1 MVWTDRHG
9 IAGIGQLGM
18 FQELLRLAISN
29 LGRARARLL
38 MTVGGVVVGTTA
50 VILLIALTFGLQN
63 AAEAGIG
70 ESTTLTQIDVY
81 TTGRGSSGDAP
92 ALTEQAI
99 IDFWQIPGVRLVLPT
114 VRLQSSQM
122 SYEDYFG
129 FGEIMGIDPRLL
141 PYMSLPVAR
150 GEPSLANG
158 QVIAGS
164 TVHENFYNPE
174 SEEFT
179 PISIDLMQDG
189 PITLMLTNFSAG
201 STREVDLT
209 FSAELAQTNSFTDYV
224 IYMDINQVREW
235 NEWITGEEYDP
246 ETFTYDQVT
255 VFAADR
261 ESVSDISEA
270 IKDMGFGA
278 GGIGDYLNSLNDFF
292 VTMRLMLGAVGGVAL
307 LVAAF
312 GVANT
317 MMMAIMERTR
327 EIGIMKAIGATNE
340 AILTL
345 FLLEAG
351 LVGLVGG
358 IMGVLLAQGVSYLV
372 NTGIQNM
379 PQGDGGYYFLPIDP
393 NQIGGQLLVVPSELT
408 VFAIGLATIVGI
420 FAGLY
425 PAWRAAN
432 LPPVIA
438 LKHD

>member
-1 MVWTDRHG
+1 
-9 IAGIGQLGM
+9 
-18 FQELLRLAISN
+18 
-29 LGRARARLL
+29 
-38 MTVGGVVVGTTA
+38 
-50 VILLIALTFGLQN
+50 
-63 AAEAGIG
+63 
-70 ESTTLTQIDVY
+70 
-81 TTGRGSSGDAP
+81 
-92 ALTEQAI
+92 
-99 IDFWQIPGVRLVLPT
+99 
-114 VRLQSSQM
+114 
-122 SYEDYFG
+122 
-129 FGEIMGIDPRLL
+129 
-141 PYMSLPVAR
+141 
-150 GEPSLANG
+150 
-158 QVIAGS
+158 
-164 TVHENFYNPE
+164 
-174 SEEFT
+174 
-179 PISIDLMQDG
+179 
-189 PITLMLTNFSAG
+189 
-201 STREVDLT
+201 
-209 FSAELAQTNSFTDYV
+209 
-224 IYMDINQVREW
+224 
-235 NEWITGEEYDP
+235 
-246 ETFTYDQVT
+246 
-255 VFAADR
+255 
-261 ESVSDISEA
+261 
-270 IKDMGFGA
+270 
-278 GGIGDYLNSLNDFF
+278 
-292 VTMRLMLGAVGGVAL
+292 MRLMLGAVGGVAL

-393 NQIGGQLLVVPSELT
+393 NQISGQLLVVPSELT